1 LPRLVILY
9 LCTPIVAS
17 LALLTR
23 PLAAA
28 PTADAPSPQWAAC
41 PQIKDAQ
48 CTMLT
53 VPIDPAKP
61 GGATLKLRLARMPT
75 TATGHKRGVLLIIPG
90 GPGVGIEPTLSAA
103 KQQVS
108 EFRRYY
114 DVVTFDPRGV
124 GQSDPIRCDPNAVPK
139 PAAPP
144 AQDPT
149 RAQFRTI
156 MAKNSTFFRTCFA
169 LSETLM
175 PHLSATDTAADI
187 ERIRRALTPDDGL
200 VAYAGSYGTLYAA
213 MYLERY
219 GSHVKA
225 LVLDGVVDH
234 SVDQPTDITRAIL
247 AMNETFQ
254 HMSAWC
260 DRTAGCALHRKNVGA
275 AYDAAVAKA
284 PIVRLLVALMLA
296 AGQDP
301 HVGWPAITK
310 MLAEVSRGDMT
321 AIDAFTKA
329 AAEARGSGSQDAQIT
344 AGEGGLYA
352 GVVCA
357 DYGPVNDYDAF
368 VKAGQTAVREAPRFA
383 WRYWDW
389 TPIAHMGP
397 GAADCTG
404 WSRPATNPPHVLH
417 VGWHRNVMV
426 ANPARDPST
435 ALPNALAVHQEIPGS
450 VLLIADVDGHQTLV
464 RSQCSYDAME
474 KFLTG
479 PKSVPA
485 TILCHH

>member
-1 LPRLVILY
+1 LSHRLILG
-9 LCTPIVAS
+9 LCTPVVAS
-17 LALLTR
+17 VALLTR
-23 PLAAA
+23 VLAAA
-28 PTADAPSPQWAAC
+28 PTADAPSLQWSAC
-41 PQIKDAQ
+41 PQLKDAQ
-48 CTMLT
+48 CAMMT
-53 VPIDPAKP
+53 VPIDPVKP
-61 GGATLKLRLARMPT
+61 NGATLNLRLARMPT
-75 TATGHKRGVLLIIPG
+75 ASTGHKRGMLLIIPG

-103 KQQVS
+103 AKQVAA
-108 EFRRYY
+108 FRRYY

-124 GQSDPIRCDPNAVPK
+124 GQSDPVRCDPNAVPK
-139 PAAPP
+139 PPAPS
-144 AQDPT
+144 AQPPT

-156 MAKNSTFFRTCFA
+156 MATNSALFRTCFA
-169 LSETLM
+169 LSAALM
-175 PHLSATDTAADI
+175 AHLSSLETAADI
-187 ERIRRALTPDDGL
+187 ERIRRALTPNDGL

-247 AMNETFQ
+247 AMNETFA

-260 DRTAGCALHRKNVGA
+260 DRTAACALHGKRVGA
-275 AYDAAVAKA
+275 AYDAAITKA
-284 PIVRLLVALMLA
+284 PVVQLLVSLMLA

-310 MLAEVSRGDMT
+310 MLAAVSRGDMT
-321 AIDAFTKA
+321 LIDAFTKA
-329 AAEARGSGSQDAQIT
+329 AAEARGSGSRDAQIT

-368 VKAGQTAVREAPRFA
+368 VKAGQTAGRKAPRFA

-389 TPIAHMGP
+389 TPIAHKGP

-417 VGWHRNVMV
+417 AGSHRNVMV

-435 ALPNALAVHQEIPGS
+435 ALANALAVHQQIPGS
-450 VLLIADVDGHQTLV
+450 VLLIADADGHQTLV
-464 RSQCSYDAME
+464 RSQCAYDAME
-474 KFLTG
+474 KFLND

>member
-1 LPRLVILY
+1 MPRLVILCF
-9 LCTPIVAS
+9 CTLIVAS
-17 LALLTR
+17 VALLTR
-23 PLAAA
+23 LLAAA
-28 PTADAPSPQWAAC
+28 PTADAPSLQWAAC
-41 PQIKDAQ
+41 PAIKAAR
-48 CTMLT
+48 CAMLP

-61 GGATLKLRLARMPT
+61 DGATLNLRLARMPAT
-75 TATGHKRGVLLIIPG
+75 GTGHKRGLLLIIPG

-103 KQQVS
+103 AKQVS
-108 EFRRYY
+108 ELRRYY

-124 GQSDPIRCDPNAVPK
+124 GQSAPIRCDPNAVPK
-139 PAAPP
+139 PPAPS
-144 AQDPT
+144 AQPPT

-156 MAKNSTFFRTCFA
+156 MAKNSALFRTCVA
-169 LSETLM
+169 LSGALM
-175 PHLSATDTAADI
+175 THLSAIETAADI
-187 ERIRRALTPDDGL
+187 ERIRRALTPNEGL

-234 SVDQPTDITRAIL
+234 SIDQPTDITRAII
-247 AMNETFQ
+247 AMHETFQ

-260 DRTAGCALHRKNVGA
+260 DRTARCALHGKSVGA
-275 AYDAAVAKA
+275 AYDAAVTKA
-284 PIVRLLVALMLA
+284 PTVRLLVSLMLA

-310 MLAEVSRGDMT
+310 MLAAVSRGDMT
-321 AIDAFTKA
+321 PIAAFTKA
-329 AAEARGSGSQDAQIT
+329 AAEARGSASQDPQLT

-389 TPIAHMGP
+389 TPIAHKGP

-404 WSRPATNPPHVLH
+404 WSRPSTNPLHVLR
-417 VGWHRNVMV
+417 VGWHRNVLV

-435 ALPNALAVHQEIPGS
+435 ALPNALAVHQQIPGS
-450 VLLIADVDGHQTLV
+450 VLLIADADGHQTLV
-464 RSQCSYDAME
+464 RSRCSYAAME
-474 KFLTG
+474 KFLND